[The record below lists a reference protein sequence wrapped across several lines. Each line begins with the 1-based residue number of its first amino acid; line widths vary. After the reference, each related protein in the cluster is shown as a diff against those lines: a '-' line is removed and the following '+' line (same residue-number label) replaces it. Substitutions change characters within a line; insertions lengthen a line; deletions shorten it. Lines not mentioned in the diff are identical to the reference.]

1 MVDLH
6 APYSTFNTTSIPFL
20 VTQTYL
26 LGNGMNLTASAGRN
40 TLTTPYTSQEHVT
53 QVETGVSG
61 LGSYLPCPGE
71 RCKPISPMRAC

>member
-6 APYSTFNTTSIPFL
+6 APYSTANAISIPSL
-20 VTQTYL
+20 GAQLYL
-26 LGNGMNLTASAGRN
+26 LDDGIGPTASAVRN

-53 QVETGVSG
+53 QVESGVSG
-61 LGSYLPCPGE
+61 PGSYLPCPGE